1 MRSGHLLLSLILFTL
16 SSCSFIQWQ
25 TYKEAALAEGYVPIP
40 PEELYPD
47 DPEQGTFDGIPYLA
61 GEIIESQKRAEIQN
75 AMQQAAQVRIIQTRA
90 ATSDIWSPES
100 KTRELPAVPT
110 NDALRALAQRW
121 ATAPEWL
128 QLTFVN
134 FDVAGVFHT
143 SDCFYFLDEQG
154 NELARLYIHSLE
166 TVCKPAGQKHYD
178 DMRELLYEA
187 TGCSPKW

>member
-1 MRSGHLLLSLILFTL
+1 MRSGLLLLSLILFTL
-16 SSCSFIQWQ
+16 NSCSFIQWQ

-47 DPEQGTFDGIPYLA
+47 NPEQATFEGIPYLA
-61 GEIIESQKRAEIQN
+61 GESIEGQQRATILK

-100 KTRELPAVPT
+100 KKRELPAVPV

-121 ATAPEWL
+121 STAPEWL

-143 SDCFYFLDEQG
+143 NDCFCFLDEQG
-154 NELARLYIHSLE
+154 NELGRLHISTLD
-166 TVCKPAGQKHYD
+166 TVCKPAGQNHYD
-178 DMRELLYEA
+178 DMREMLYQA
-187 TGCSPKW
+187 CGHSPEW